1 MKRSSLACV
10 VSGLACLLAL
20 MASPAAAQA
29 LADEVPVEVWVI
41 QATKKN
47 AEISPELKNIAG
59 ALKDQFKFT
68 GYKLVRK
75 ASDSV
80 AVGKAF
86 KTDLT
91 AGYRAEVTPR
101 EKPTDSAKLS
111 IVVFKKDDKKLNTT
125 VTVQKGKFQLLGG
138 WKIDG
143 DDALIVAVTA
153 R

>member
-1 MKRSSLACV
+1 MNSPLTTATAFGLWWAAIALATPMV
-10 VSGLACLLAL
+10 AL
-20 MASPAAAQA
+20 AAADDVA
-29 LADEVPVEVWVI
+29 VEVWVI

-47 AEISPELKNIAG
+47 SEISPELKNIAG

-68 GYKLVRK
+68 GYRLLKK
-75 ASDSV
+75 SSDRV

-86 KTDLT
+86 KTDLA

-111 IVVFKKDDKKLNTT
+111 IAVFKQDDKKLSTT
-125 VTVQKGKFQLLGG
+125 VTVEKGKFQLLGG
-138 WKIDG
+138 WKIEG